1 MAHATTQHALE
12 GPGVQFG
19 AAVSTTSSGPR
30 APPCASRN
38 WYVEPG
44 FSSSTVHS
52 AAAATLFAAL
62 HSSGYSLYS
71 TVTPSPP
78 AVLIVTL
85 VSVQDTYSGLER
97 SAIDDQCELLVVFI
111 DLYSLVKGWLLALA
125 HTHTLALSP
134 YRPHKATNTVT
145 RGHAWPT
152 QKPSARRTALPVGLQ
167 LNASCD
173 AHSLHC

>member
-1 MAHATTQHALE
+1 MAHATTQHAFD

-30 APPCASRN
+30 ASPCASRN

-44 FSSSTVHS
+44 VNSSTVHS

-85 VSVQDTYSGLER
+85 VSVQETYSG
-97 SAIDDQCELLVVFI
+97 F
-111 DLYSLVKGWLLALA
+111 
-125 HTHTLALSP
+125 
-134 YRPHKATNTVT
+134 
-145 RGHAWPT
+145 
-152 QKPSARRTALPVGLQ
+152 ARAAMR
-167 LNASCD
+167 
-173 AHSLHC
+173 